1 MDRGRIETEYGLGR
15 MRTDLL
21 LVWPVGGQV
30 RKTVIECKLLR
41 GSLERTLR
49 DVLEWTFQVSRAT
62 LGDPFM
68 SAPMNRPPS
77 PCLVVDPL
85 ELANLRHEVGQKD
98 SCACRIW
105 DIGAIVGRR
114 ANCLRTSGFYRPI
127 A

>member
-49 DVLEWTFQVSRAT
+49 DVLEWTFQVRERLWMT
-62 LGDPFM
+62 HLCPH
-68 SAPMNRPPS
+68 P
-77 PCLVVDPL
+77 
-85 ELANLRHEVGQKD
+85 
-98 SCACRIW
+98 
-105 DIGAIVGRR
+105 
-114 ANCLRTSGFYRPI
+114 
-127 A
+127 

>member
-62 LGDPFM
+62 LGSTD
-68 SAPMNRPPS
+68 
-77 PCLVVDPL
+77 L
-85 ELANLRHEVGQKD
+85 H
-98 SCACRIW
+98 
-105 DIGAIVGRR
+105 RR
-114 ANCLRTSGFYRPI
+114 VW
-127 A
+127 

>member
-49 DVLEWTFQVSRAT
+49 DVLE
-62 LGDPFM
+62 
-68 SAPMNRPPS
+68 
-77 PCLVVDPL
+77 
-85 ELANLRHEVGQKD
+85 
-98 SCACRIW
+98 
-105 DIGAIVGRR
+105 
-114 ANCLRTSGFYRPI
+114 
-127 A
+127 